1 MIEVNH
7 ISKRYGEH
15 TALEDVSFKIR
26 NDRIYGLLGPNGAG
40 KSTTMNILTG
50 CLAPSAG
57 TVTINGY
64 DLFKNPIE
72 AKREIG
78 YLPERPP
85 LYGDMTVYEYLD
97 FVAEAKGIRSAEERE
112 HQVTC
117 AMEATDTMDVCDRLI
132 KNLSKGF
139 QQRVG
144 VAQTL
149 LGDPSIIILDEPMVG
164 LDPKQVTELRALIR
178 ELAQDKTM
186 IISSHI
192 LSEIGEICDHVIIL
206 ADGRV
211 VADDTL
217 EHLEKS
223 MASEKVLRLT
233 VKGDPDD
240 VCEILRSVDGVTRV
254 EADPAAA
261 EGHVTVTVFT
271 DTQVDVR
278 DTIFFAMA
286 DKRYAVVSMEE
297 KEQSLE
303 HIFLSLTEQ
312 TDTQKEDDEA

>member
-7 ISKRYGEH
+7 ISKQYGDH
-15 TALEDVSFKIR
+15 TALADVSFKIR
-26 NDRIYGLLGPNGAG
+26 NNRIYGLLGPNGAG

-64 DLFKNPIE
+64 DLFKNPLE
-72 AKREIG
+72 AKRQIG

-97 FVAEAKGIRSAEERE
+97 FVAEAKGVRSADRE
-112 HQVTC
+112 YQVTY
-117 AMEATDTMDVCDRLI
+117 AMESTGIMNVCDRLI

-149 LGDPSIIILDEPMVG
+149 LGDPSMIILDEPMVG

-178 ELAQDKTM
+178 ELAQDKTV

-192 LSEIGEICDHVIIL
+192 LAEISEICDHVIIL
-206 ADGRV
+206 TGGHV

-223 MASEKVLRLT
+223 MTSEKALCLT
-233 VKGDPDD
+233 VKGEADD
-240 VCEILRSVDGVTRV
+240 VCVALRAVGGVKRV
-254 EADPAAA
+254 EMVSA
-261 EGHVTVTVFT
+261 ESQGQVTVTVFT
-271 DTQVDVR
+271 DTNVDVR
-278 DTIFFAMA
+278 DDIFFAMA

-312 TDTQKEDDEA
+312 TDTEKEDDEA